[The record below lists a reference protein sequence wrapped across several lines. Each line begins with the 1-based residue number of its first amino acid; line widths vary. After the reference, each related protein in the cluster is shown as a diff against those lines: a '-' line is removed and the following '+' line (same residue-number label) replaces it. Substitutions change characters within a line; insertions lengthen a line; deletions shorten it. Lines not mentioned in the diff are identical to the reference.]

1 MQLFPLKLV
10 PDNTNIKWLS
20 FRYIASGLSIFV
32 VVASWAIFAW
42 RWQTEGM
49 PLNLGID
56 FRGGN
61 LIEVGFKTPPKLD
74 KIRDDLNKLN
84 MGDVQIQEFGKNTE
98 IAIRLQTQP
107 GGDKAQQ
114 VAIHKIEDTLRID
127 YKDLTMRRTETV
139 SGKVSKE
146 LGSDA
151 MISLALAML
160 GVALY
165 IWIRFEWQFGV
176 GALLSL
182 FHDVSIVVGY
192 MSLTWSQFDLTLV
205 ASLLTIVGYS
215 LNDTIVVYDRIR
227 ENLRKYRKMAVGELL
242 DLSVNE
248 TLSRTIITSGAMAL
262 SLVALLIFGGE
273 VVRGFS
279 ATMLIG
285 VVVGTYSSIYIA
297 APMLIWMNVN
307 RDSFLPQ
314 AEQDLLAKAKP

>member
-1 MQLFPLKLV
+1 MQIFPLKLI
-10 PDNTNIKWLS
+10 PDNTNVKWLS
-20 FRYIASGLSIFV
+20 FRYIAAGLSILI
-32 VVASWAIFAW
+32 VVASWAIFGW

-61 LIEVGFKTPPKLD
+61 LIEVGFKAPPKLD

-114 VAIHKIEDTLRID
+114 VAIHKIEDTLRVD

-273 VVRGFS
+273 VIRGFS